1 MNDNNR
7 NIAVYPG
14 SFDPVTNGHLDIIA
28 RSARLFDTVYVAILI
43 NSSKSP
49 MFSLQERTE
58 FITQATKDLPNVKVI
73 SFSGLLV
80 DLLEQLGANVI
91 IKGLRAV
98 SDFEY
103 EMQMALMNNKLSKNI
118 ETLFMMTSQEY
129 SFLSSSIVKEV
140 ARHRGNLDG
149 LVPDFLIDKI
159 VTRASQGNN
168 GAKN

>member
-118 ETLFMMTSQEY
+118 ETLFTMTSQEY

-159 VTRASQGNN
+159 VTRASQGSG